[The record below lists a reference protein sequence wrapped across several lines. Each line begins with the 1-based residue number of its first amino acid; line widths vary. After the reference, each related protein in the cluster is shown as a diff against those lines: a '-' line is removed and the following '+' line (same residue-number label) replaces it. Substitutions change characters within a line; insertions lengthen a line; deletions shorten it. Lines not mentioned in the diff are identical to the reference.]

1 VHVSALYGRDR
12 PVVSFE
18 FFPPKTADG
27 ETALVRTIEALRALQ
42 PGFVT
47 VTRTGARPREVSV
60 ELAARI
66 KALGIESAAHVTCI
80 EASREELRRHFDL
93 MTARGI
99 DNVVAIRGDA
109 AHLHG
114 RSAPVDGFRWAVDM
128 IRFIREGGWPL
139 CIAGAGH
146 PEGHPECRDLDRGM
160 AYLREKV
167 EAGLEVVITQLFFD
181 NATYF
186 AFVERA
192 QRYGI
197 HVPIVAGIMPIT
209 NVAQIRR
216 MVELSGNAIPK
227 LLEAQLVASQDD
239 PARTLAVGVEWATQ
253 QCIELLERGAPG
265 LHFYTLNQSPATRAI
280 FENLRARGLVGAVGE
295 QG

>member
-1 VHVSALYGRDR
+1 MHVRTLYGQGR

-18 FFPPKTADG
+18 FYPPKTPDG
-27 ETALVRTIEALRALQ
+27 EAGLMRTIEALRTLA

-47 VTRTGARPREVSV
+47 VTRTGARPRETSV

-80 EASREELRRHFDL
+80 EARREELRRHFDL
-93 MTARGI
+93 MIARGI

-109 AHLHG
+109 AHLQG
-114 RSAPVDGFRWAVDM
+114 RPAPADGFRWAIDM

-146 PEGHPECRDLDRGM
+146 PEGHPECRDLERGM
-160 AYLREKV
+160 DHLRQKV
-167 EAGLEVVITQLFFD
+167 EAGLDLVITQLFFD
-181 NATYF
+181 NAAYF

-192 QRYGI
+192 RRHGI
-197 HVPIVAGIMPIT
+197 AVPIVAGIMPIT

-216 MVELSGNAIPK
+216 MVELSGNAIPAA
-227 LLEAQLVASQDD
+227 LETQLVESQDD
-239 PARTLAVGVEWATQ
+239 PARTLAVGVEWATR
-253 QCIELLERGAPG
+253 QCVELLAGGAPG
-265 LHFYTLNQSPATRAI
+265 VHFYTLNQSPATRAI
-280 FENLRARGLVGAVGE
+280 FENLRARGLVGH
-295 QG
+295 